1 MFRTPSPRFFAA
13 AAVATLAVA
22 SLAGCAL
29 KADPASWSGATSE
42 CAHGVQVVVD
52 YGILAHAPVSKCVP
66 EVGDNGAKKVLSDA
80 GLTTAGTDKYPDL
93 ALCRLGGLPSASAS
107 FQLDGKAYTE
117 PCKDFPPMNAYW
129 AIWTKDAGQQ
139 WKMAEVGIN
148 DVHLVPGS
156 SIALLF
162 GDGSKTPA

>member
-1 MFRTPSPRFFAA
+1 MFTSPSARLFSVAA
-13 AAVATLAVA
+13 IATLAVA
-22 SLAGCAL
+22 SLAGCAP
-29 KADPASWSGATSE
+29 KADPASWSGSASD
-42 CAHGVQVVVD
+42 CANGVQVVVD
-52 YGILAHAPVSKCVP
+52 YGILSHAPVSKCLPVT
-66 EVGDNGAKKVLSDA
+66 GDNGAKKVLADA
-80 GLTTAGTDKYPDL
+80 GLTVAGTDKYPDL
-93 ALCRLGGLPSASAS
+93 ALCRLGGLPSATAS

-117 PCKDFPPMNAYW
+117 TCKEFPPMNAYW

-162 GDGSKTPA
+162 GDGSKQPS